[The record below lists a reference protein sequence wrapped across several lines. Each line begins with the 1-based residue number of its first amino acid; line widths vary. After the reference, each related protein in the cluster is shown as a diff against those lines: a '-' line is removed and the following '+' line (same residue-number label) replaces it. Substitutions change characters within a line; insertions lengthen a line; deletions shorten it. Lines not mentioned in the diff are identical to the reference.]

1 MALDPTDPISRELR
15 SLVDTP
21 LHAFLDAKAVQLTEL
36 SESLTPLIRIATDLI
51 AGGKRIRPAFGYWG
65 HVAVTTEA
73 APEAIWSVLAAI
85 EMLHLGVLVHDD
97 VLDDSDTRRGHP
109 SAHRQF
115 AAWGAER
122 GLAEAEQFGRELA
135 VLLGDQLIV
144 WSGEMASAA
153 ELDPAAWARARGLW
167 HQMRSEVNVGQ
178 VLDIVAQYRMSQ
190 GDPEQLAEQ
199 VLEEKTSRYTVQ
211 RPLQLGAAI
220 AGAEAEVQEALG
232 AFGLALGRAF
242 QLRDDLLGV
251 FAPSGQTGKPEAG
264 DLREVKRTVLLA
276 RAVKNLGA
284 DGAELE
290 SLLGPQMTDADVER
304 AADLIDSSGAP
315 AQLERLISADH
326 DAALSALEHP
336 GITPEGRTALT
347 ELARLCVERDY

>member
-1 MALDPTDPISRELR
+1 MALDPNDPISRELR

-21 LHAFLDAKAVQLTEL
+21 LHAFLDARAAQLTGM
-36 SESLTPLIRIATDLI
+36 SESLGPLARVATDLI
-51 AGGKRIRPAFGYWG
+51 AGGKRIRAAFGYWG
-65 HVAVTTEA
+65 HVAVTTDP
-73 APEAIWSVLAAI
+73 APSGIWSVLAAI

-115 AAWGAER
+115 EAWGTDR
-122 GLAEAEQFGRELA
+122 GLGEAEHFGRDLA

-144 WSGEMASAA
+144 WSEEMAA
-153 ELDPAAWARARGLW
+153 EAGLDQTVWARARGHW
-167 HQMRSEVNVGQ
+167 HRMRSEVNTGQ
-178 VLDIVAQYRMSQ
+178 MLDIIAQYQMGS
-190 GDPEQLAEQ
+190 GDPEQIAAR

-220 AGAEAEVQEALG
+220 AGADGSVQDALG
-232 AFGLALGRAF
+232 RFGLALGRAF

-264 DLREVKRTVLLA
+264 DLREAKRTVLLA
-276 RAVKNLGA
+276 RAIKNLGTA
-284 DGAELE
+284 GAELE
-290 SLLGPQMTDADVER
+290 SLLGPGMSAADVER
-304 AADLIDSSGAP
+304 AADLIDSSDAP

-326 DAALSALEHP
+326 DAALTALDHP
-336 GITPEGRTALT
+336 GITPQGRTALT
-347 ELARLCVERDY
+347 ELARLCVERDS